1 MEMLEREPRWTKVC
15 GRRSSGYLL
24 AWVDH

>member
-1 MEMLEREPRWTKVC
+1 MLEKEPRWTKVC

>member
-1 MEMLEREPRWTKVC
+1 MLEREPRWTKVC